1 MTETTTMMETS
12 AARRPAAPAPAPGT
26 SNAVTLAGRVI
37 ARWVFE
43 GDTYLRLVA
52 LRPRGFPPA
61 PDGRRG
67 DVLVVRINYFLA
79 QTAPLPERGQLCRV
93 RGFLQQP
100 EEEETL
106 AQALTRLVQ
115 TTQLDAVRAALGE
128 LLDLT
133 LRSATTEVVA
143 LGWEL
148 LPEPERRGRAR
159 RGRREPRPAPVSESM
174 PAPGEHDVPLLTA
187 DTPA

>member
-1 MTETTTMMETS
+1 MMETS
-12 AARRPAAPAPAPGT
+12 AARRPAAPAPAPVT

-100 EEEETL
+100 EGEETL

-115 TTQLDAVRAALGE
+115 TTQLAAIQAALGD
-128 LLDLT
+128 LLEVT
-133 LRSATTEVVA
+133 LKRAAIEVGA
-143 LGWEL
+143 LSWEL
-148 LPEPERRGRAR
+148 LPEPERRDRSRRAR
-159 RGRREPRPAPVSESM
+159 REHRGVAEPPDAVSRDEPTNPPV
-174 PAPGEHDVPLLTA
+174 
-187 DTPA
+187 

>member
-1 MTETTTMMETS
+1 MTDTPLTITEP
-12 AARRPAAPAPAPGT
+12 AAAAPATPPAGNNNSVVLT
-26 SNAVTLAGRVI
+26 GRVI

-67 DVLVVRINYFLA
+67 DVVVARVNYYLA
-79 QTAPLPERGQLCRV
+79 QTAALPERGQLCRV
-93 RGFLQQP
+93 RGFLQQQDGV
-100 EEEETL
+100 ETL
-106 AQALTRLVQ
+106 EMALERLVQ
-115 TTQLDAVRAALGE
+115 PEQAAAVKMTLGA

-133 LRSATTEVVA
+133 LKRPLTEVVA

-148 LPEPERRGRAR
+148 LPEPERRGSPR
-159 RGRREPRPAPVSESM
+159 RGRREPRPAPVAEATT
-174 PAPGEHDVPLLTA
+174 APGENDVPIIA